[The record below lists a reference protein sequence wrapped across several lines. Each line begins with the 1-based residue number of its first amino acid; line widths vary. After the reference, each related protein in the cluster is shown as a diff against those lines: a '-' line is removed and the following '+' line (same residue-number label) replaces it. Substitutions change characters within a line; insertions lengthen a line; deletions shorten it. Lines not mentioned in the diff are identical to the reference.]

1 MGHTNKAQRDK
12 YERNTITL
20 ISKYGIKM
28 KIALRH
34 VSYTNIT
41 IKPSYCFA
49 MIILSKKKNEKKEK
63 KKKFR
68 PTLRG
73 RWRAHVFNTYVRLN
87 LKNNFIEFLMSV
99 TLPIL
104 QPNIVLRCFMILR
117 HNLLLPLMAFRTVD
131 DRHWHIQW
139 CSRCLNR

>member
-49 MIILSKKKNEKKEK
+49 MIILSKKKKKRQKGK
-63 KKKFR
+63 KKKI
-68 PTLRG
+68 PTDVTRSMTSS
-73 RWRAHVFNTYVRLN
+73 RVQYVR
-87 LKNNFIEFLMSV
+87 
-99 TLPIL
+99 
-104 QPNIVLRCFMILR
+104 
-117 HNLLLPLMAFRTVD
+117 AFE
-131 DRHWHIQW
+131 
-139 CSRCLNR
+139 LEK